1 LFLSCTSGIVGSGFP
16 VEETDDVDLSWWI
29 RSNAAYR
36 RRCRSGARANLCFY
50 ALFLFVFLAVW
61 DGRGSVVAQEL
72 TDYAGDEACQS
83 CHPEKVASYLGTPH
97 HLTSHSP
104 TKESILGS
112 FTDNE
117 NILRTANPALHFR
130 MESTPTGFYEKAV
143 WMAPTTN
150 VDRAERIDVVVG
162 SGRVGQTYLYW
173 KDDHLFQLPVS
184 YWVDLGTW
192 VNSPGYRDGA
202 ANFDRPVVPRCLE
215 CHTSYAA
222 GVGPPASSNQYK
234 RESLVLGISCE
245 RCHGSTREH
254 VEAMRSK
261 RTDVS
266 IVRLTTLVR
275 ERQIDVCAQCHGGR
289 RFPVRESFSYVPGE
303 PLDEFYVRDPGSSAS
318 PDVHGNQVAL
328 LQMSRCYQASPQF
341 NCTTCHDVHQ
351 KQRDL
356 AALSDR
362 CVKCHSPQTCGEF
375 AKLKETIA
383 KRCVDCHMPVQASNL
398 IISNFHG
405 KQTRAMVRSH
415 WIKVYPD
422 SASAVSL
429 P

>member
-1 LFLSCTSGIVGSGFP
+1 MSADRAKLFLHV
-16 VEETDDVDLSWWI
+16 LS
-29 RSNAAYR
+29 
-36 RRCRSGARANLCFY
+36 
-50 ALFLFVFLAVW
+50 LFVFAGVGGGQSLVA
-61 DGRGSVVAQEL
+61 AQEL
-72 TDYAGDEACQS
+72 ANYAGDEACQG
-83 CHPEKVASYLGTPH
+83 CHPEKVASYAGTPH
-97 HLTSHSP
+97 YLTSRWP

-112 FTDNE
+112 FADSE
-117 NILRTANPALHFR
+117 NILRTANPALYFR
-130 MESTPTGFYEKAV
+130 MESTPGGFYEKAV
-143 WMAPTTN
+143 WTPPATN
-150 VDRAERIDVVVG
+150 VDRDERIDVVIG

-173 KDDHLFQLPVS
+173 KNDRLFQLPVS

-192 VNSPGYRDGA
+192 VNSPGYRDGT

-222 GVGPPASSNQYK
+222 GVGPPASSNQYE

-245 RCHGSTREH
+245 RCHGLTRQH
-254 VEAMRSK
+254 VEAMRAK
-261 RTDVS
+261 RTELS
-266 IVRLTTLVR
+266 IVKLTTMAR

-289 RFPVRESFSYVPGE
+289 RFPMRESFSYVPGK
-303 PLDEFYVRDPGSSAS
+303 PLDDFYVRDPASAGAS

-341 NCTTCHDVHQ
+341 TCTTCHDVHQ

-356 AALSDR
+356 AAFSDR
-362 CVKCHSPQTCGEF
+362 CVKCHSPQTCGIF
-375 AKLKETIA
+375 PKLKETIV

-422 SASAVSL
+422 SANAVSS